1 MRELKDPK
9 EEWLQTYTKERSRQ
23 MTRDRFEIFLEWTG
37 KTPQELLDEFDNKEV
52 KKLILKFQNYLL
64 NEKKME
70 RSDRIGVSGSTNKAT
85 IGAVRAFY
93 SFHKEPIRGLKGKIV
108 GTGGAG
114 RRRRYHAF
122 STTDLKK
129 MYHIA
134 DTRAKAILSVGCSLG
149 WEVSE
154 IQKMKRDFYQKLVER
169 ARQENLTF
177 IDFWTQRPKENVPR
191 LGILNPLALDS
202 LERWLD
208 KTKDSKSKWLWAN
221 GGDKPITQE
230 TFNNI
235 LKSLAEEANIVL
247 MGDVR
252 FHALRGWLM
261 SALSEGGMGEW
272 EVKIVVGKSIPSS
285 DSVYLNNLRNTV
297 VKKYEQI
304 YPKYLSLVAYSNGQ
318 TKIES
323 IEQAIDVFAKVLKE
337 FAKRE
342 NIDINGLALTTNEL
356 NILKMRMGIKPK
368 KKPKIEG

>member
-9 EEWLQTYTKERSRQ
+9 EEWLSTYTKERSRQ
-23 MTRDRFEIFLEWTG
+23 MTRDRFEVFLEWIG
-37 KTPQELLDEFDNKEV
+37 KTPQELLDEFDNKEA
-52 KKLILKFQNYLL
+52 KKLILKFQNYLI

-93 SFHKEPIRGLKGKIV
+93 TFHKEPIRGLKGKIV

-134 DTRAKAILSVGCSLG
+134 DTRAKTILSVACSLG

-169 ARQENLTF
+169 AKQENLSF

-191 LGILNPLALDS
+191 LGILTPLALDS
-202 LERWLD
+202 LERYLE
-208 KTKDSKSKWLWAN
+208 KTKDSKSEWLWAN
-221 GGDKPITQE
+221 GGEKPITQE
-230 TFNNI
+230 TFNNVQ
-235 LKSLAEEANIVL
+235 KNLAEEANIIL

-252 FHALRGWLM
+252 FHSLRAWLM

-285 DSVYLNNLRNTV
+285 DSVYLTSLRNTV
-297 VKKYEQI
+297 IKKYEQI
-304 YPKYLSLVAYSNGQ
+304 YPKYLSLVAYSNDIS
-318 TKIES
+318 KIES
-323 IEQAIDVFAKVLKE
+323 IEQAIDIFAKVMKKFVEHEGMSLNS
-337 FAKRE
+337 FGLT
-342 NIDINGLALTTNEL
+342 IDEL
-356 NILKMRMGIKPK
+356 NLLKMRMGIKPP
-368 KKPKIEG
+368 KKPIEK